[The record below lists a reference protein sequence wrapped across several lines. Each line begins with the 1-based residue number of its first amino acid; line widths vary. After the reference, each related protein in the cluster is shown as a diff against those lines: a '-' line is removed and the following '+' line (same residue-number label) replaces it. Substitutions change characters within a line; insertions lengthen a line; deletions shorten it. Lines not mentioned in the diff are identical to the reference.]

1 MDEVVEMVAWMKW
14 LLRGHLPAHFCYGE
28 ISVCCAGPL
37 VMQLLCKLKLTSV
50 REIMISCSG
59 VRVIPDFPQKGI
71 DAFNLLSFF
80 LQRKK
85 KKTNCS
91 AIQRYPF

>member
-1 MDEVVEMVAWMKW
+1 MCV
-14 LLRGHLPAHFCYGE
+14 G
-28 ISVCCAGPL
+28 AGPL

-71 DAFNLLSFF
+71 DTFNLLSFF
-80 LQRKK
+80 LQEKRKRQ
-85 KKTNCS
+85 TVP
-91 AIQRYPF
+91 PFKDIHFDHT